1 MHFEGHAEVYERFRP
16 PYPDELWARLRDA
29 GLLRTGLRVLELGAG
44 TGEATTGLAVGGA
57 IVTAIE
63 PGWALAERLH
73 QRVPQAEVIV
83 ATAEDAALPS
93 SAFDVAVVATAIHW
107 LDLYGVVPKL
117 HRVLKPGGQLAVW
130 ATVFGDPEVTTPFR
144 QRVSEI
150 VARRSRPGR
159 PSALDTRYWTR
170 ELTASGQFTA
180 RFSDVLRWSLELEP
194 DEVHGLFSTFSD
206 WTAEEADAAA
216 QAVTDLGGRATE
228 HYVTTLMVLDR
239 VDN

>member
-1 MHFEGHAEVYERFRP
+1 MHFE
-16 PYPDELWARLRDA
+16 ARADA
-29 GLLRTGLRVLELGAG
+29 
-44 TGEATTGLAVGGA
+44 
-57 IVTAIE
+57 
-63 PGWALAERLH
+63 
-73 QRVPQAEVIV
+73 
-83 ATAEDAALPS
+83 PS

-107 LDLYGVVPKL
+107 LDLHVVVPKL

-150 VARRSRPGR
+150 VARRSRP
-159 PSALDTRYWTR
+159 SALDTRYSTR

-180 RFSDVLRWSLELEP
+180 RFSDVLRWSIELEP

-206 WTAEEADAAA
+206 WTVEAADAAA
-216 QAVTDLGGRATE
+216 QAVTDLGGRVTE